1 MYESR
6 HSQPK
11 SLSTSSSTYFNA
23 SQNFHSI
30 NPFNLLLFILL
41 EQTDYYYYYNIKWI
55 QVMVSL

>member
-23 SQNFHSI
+23 SQKFHSI

-41 EQTDYYYYYNIKWI
+41 EQIDYYYYNIKWI
-55 QVMVSL
+55 QVMVTL